1 MRGILPLMFLG
12 LSFAHWLVVVSA
24 LISVLGAGAYIRD
37 TLSGK
42 SKPNRVSWSMWA
54 LAPLVGTAAA
64 LSAHAD
70 PWAVI
75 RIFLAGFLPLLV
87 FTASFLNPQSYWKL
101 TLFDFLCG
109 ACSILALMVWGFA
122 DSPRAAILFAAI
134 GDGFASLPT
143 IRKAWKYP
151 ETETGLTYI
160 ASFVSVLLIIPS
172 IPRWDIENSAFQ
184 IYLLT
189 ANTLLMLAVYRKKL
203 FRIA

>member
-1 MRGILPLMFLG
+1 MFLG